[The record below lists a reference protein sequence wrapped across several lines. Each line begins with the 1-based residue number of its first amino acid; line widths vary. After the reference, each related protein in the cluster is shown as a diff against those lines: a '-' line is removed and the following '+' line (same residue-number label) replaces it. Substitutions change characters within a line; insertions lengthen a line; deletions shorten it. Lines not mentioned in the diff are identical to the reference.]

1 VICFDVN
8 VMLIWVGLFRLYR
21 NSNIFVVDIKP
32 STLAFVKSQS
42 NINLKVDLIQDV
54 TLKNEIDF

>member
-1 VICFDVN
+1 
-8 VMLIWVGLFRLYR
+8 MLIWVGLFRLYR